1 VFLERCQSKSAS
13 LRREAMIK
21 RMTREEKKKLYA
33 RARALIARSRGEK
46 S

>member
-33 RARALIARSRGEK
+33 RALIARSRGEK